1 MPKLPAFAMI
11 VSNLAAS
18 VEFYVDRLGF
28 TLVEQQPE
36 ADMAQLLDYDG
47 DAILFAGPKVKDVRE
62 YLSEPRLVFKPGETL
77 GNRENDLDARA
88 ALLREKGILEI
99 TLQESPSG
107 DRTLTF
113 QDPDGYTIEFFAP
126 ANRSPEETIALYAQG
141 PYELESVLDGLA
153 QDALDMTLT
162 AGSWSIRQ
170 IVHHLAESESL
181 FLMHIKTALAD
192 SGHVYVRP
200 PYDQELWPQSLAYTQ
215 RPIEPSLALVQASRN
230 HINQLLHYVP
240 DSWEKFVLTKY
251 VPEED
256 EGRKTTVSDLVN
268 IQVRHMREHCDEI
281 REIRRV
287 HSLQ

>member
-1 MPKLPAFAMI
+1 MPKLPAFAI
-11 VSNLAAS
+11 TVSDLATS

-47 DAILFAGPKVKDVRE
+47 DAILFAGPKVTNVRE
-62 YLSEPRLVFKPGETL
+62 HLSEPRLVFKPGETL
-77 GNRENDLDARA
+77 GNRENDLDARE
-88 ALLREKGILEI
+88 ALLREKGITEI
-99 TLQESPSG
+99 TLKESPTG

-113 QDPDGYTIEFFAP
+113 KDPDGYSIEFFAP
-126 ANRSPEETIALYAQG
+126 AYRSPEETIALYAQG
-141 PYELESVLDGLA
+141 PYELETALDGLA
-153 QDALDMTLT
+153 QDALDLTLT

-170 IVHHLAESESL
+170 IVHHLALSESL

-200 PYDQELWPQSLAYTQ
+200 PYGQELWPQSLAYSQ
-215 RPIEPSLALVQASRN
+215 RPIEPSVAFVQASRN

-240 DSWEKFVLTKY
+240 DNWEKFVLTKY
-251 VPEED
+251 TPEED

-281 REIRRV
+281 REIRKV
-287 HSLQ
+287 HGR